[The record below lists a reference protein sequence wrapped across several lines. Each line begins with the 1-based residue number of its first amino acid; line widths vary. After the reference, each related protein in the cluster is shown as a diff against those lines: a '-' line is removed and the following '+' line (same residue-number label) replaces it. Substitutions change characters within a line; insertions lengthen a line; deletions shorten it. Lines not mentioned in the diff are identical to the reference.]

1 MEQTPCAFRDAQN
14 ASQAKLR
21 LITYEKQKSFRRA
34 VHEASQDDGIWGLVR
49 WANGR
54 SKGVATVPP
63 LRKESGVATT
73 TEEKSHAFRARFY
86 PMTDADLSDIP
97 DRQQLHPR
105 TAFDPD
111 LSLFPTAA
119 FEISNFV
126 SLEEIEEI
134 LGSKASFNAPGP
146 DFIPFGFLK
155 AMGPLLVQAL
165 QVVTNSCWTLGHF
178 PARFK
183 KARTVVIRKPG
194 KKTYDEAGAW
204 RPIALLSTFGKI
216 IETLAAQKLQKEGGR
231 R

>member
-1 MEQTPCAFRDAQN
+1 M
-14 ASQAKLR
+14 
-21 LITYEKQKSFRRA
+21 
-34 VHEASQDDGIWGLVR
+34 
-49 WANGR
+49 
-54 SKGVATVPP
+54 PP
-63 LRKESGVATT
+63 LRTESGVATS

-97 DRQQLHPR
+97 DCQQLHPR

-183 KARTVVIRKPG
+183 QARTVVIRKPG

-216 IETLAAQKLQKEGGR
+216 IETLAAQKLQKVAEDNKLLPNAQMGNRTGR
-231 R
+231 STDSALDLLTSQVRTVVAIEEARCIASIS